1 MKCRPLCRHFLL
13 HSFLGKVSA
22 LIKHKNNNS
31 VEALFMGS
39 KIPSGGNDLTEV
51 KQLGMWASIASLS
64 YVFWLVG
71 GMELIERVA
80 YYGVKASAG
89 LYAKAPVSEGGLGI
103 SLTDY
108 GIIISMWAIMQ
119 TFVPVFTGGISDRV
133 GYKET
138 IFVSTIIKIFGYLV
152 MAFFPSF
159 WGFLA
164 GSLLLATGTGIFKP
178 GIQGTLVLSTGRNNT
193 SMAWGIFYQVVNI
206 GGFLGPLVA
215 VHMRQL
221 SWDNVFYACAA
232 IISLNFLFLLTY
244 KEPGKEDRLERA
256 RQVKS
261 GEIVQQALWR
271 DALHELKKPVVIY
284 YMLVFAGFW
293 FLYNSLFD
301 VLPIHIA
308 EWVDT
313 SVIVTSLFGPEGTSN
328 GILQF
333 WLGLNNDGTKV
344 MPEGM
349 LNLNA
354 GMIMT
359 SCFLVAAF
367 TAKYRIT
374 TAMLVGCILSIAAI
388 MLIGVFN
395 TAWMMVLAIAMFSF
409 GEMMISPKKNEF
421 MGNIAPEGKK
431 AMYLGFVMLPQGI
444 GWGLEGYFGPKLYEI
459 YASKERL
466 SRLMLGDEGM
476 SPADVANIPLGE
488 AFTTLVTFTG
498 QEAQQLTNIM
508 YEANNIGMAWYII
521 GAIGTIS
528 AVGIF
533 IYGKWLL
540 GLQRQQILVTA

>member
-1 MKCRPLCRHFLL
+1 M
-13 HSFLGKVSA
+13 SDSNDSYA
-22 LIKHKNNNS
+22 D
-31 VEALFMGS
+31 
-39 KIPSGGNDLTEV
+39 NDLREV

-64 YVFWLVG
+64 YIFWIVG
-71 GMELIERVA
+71 GMELVERVA

-103 SLTDY
+103 SLSDY
-108 GIIISMWAIMQ
+108 GVIIAIWAFMQ
-119 TFVPVFTGGISDRV
+119 TFIPVFTGGISDRV

-138 IFVSTIIKIFGYLV
+138 IFVSTIIKICGYLV

-159 WGFLA
+159 YGFLFGA
-164 GSLLLATGTGIFKP
+164 ILLAGGTGVFKP
-178 GIQGTLVLSTGRNNT
+178 GIQGTLVLATGRQST

-232 IISLNFLFLLTY
+232 IISLNFLFLLAY
-244 KEPGKEDRLERA
+244 KEPGKEERLERN
-256 RQVKS
+256 RKIKS
-261 GEIVQQALWR
+261 GEIHQQALWK

-293 FLYNSLFD
+293 FLFNSLFD

-313 SVIVTSLFGPEGTSN
+313 SVIVSSLFGPEGTSN
-328 GILQF
+328 SFFQF
-333 WLGLNNDGTKV
+333 WLGLNNAGTKV

-349 LNLNA
+349 INLNA

-359 SCFLVAAF
+359 SCFLVAAL

-374 TAMLVGCILSIAAI
+374 SAMLGGCLLSILAFV
-388 MLIGVFN
+388 LIGATN
-395 TAWMMVLAIAMFSF
+395 AAWIIVLAIALFSF

-444 GWGLEGYFGPKLYEI
+444 GWTLEGYFAPKLYEM
-459 YASKERL
+459 YASKEIFSLELLQER
-466 SRLMLGDEGM
+466 GM
-476 SPADVANIPLGE
+476 SAHDISAIPQGE
-488 AFTTLVTFTG
+488 AFTTLVSYTG
-498 QEAQQLTNIM
+498 ESAQTLTTLLYNTH
-508 YEANNIGMAWYII
+508 NIGMAWYII
-521 GAIGTIS
+521 AAIGSIS

-533 IYGKWLL
+533 LYGKWLFK
-540 GLQRQQILVTA
+540 LQRT

>member
-1 MKCRPLCRHFLL
+1 M
-13 HSFLGKVSA
+13 S
-22 LIKHKNNNS
+22 
-31 VEALFMGS
+31 ES
-39 KIPSGGNDLTEV
+39 KDAYADNDLREV

-64 YVFWLVG
+64 YIFWIVG
-71 GMELIERVA
+71 GMELVERIA

-89 LYAKAPVSEGGLGI
+89 LYAKAPVSNGGLGI
-103 SLTDY
+103 SLSDY
-108 GIIISMWAIMQ
+108 GIIIGIWAMMQ

-138 IFVSTIIKIFGYLV
+138 IFASTLIKISGYLV

-159 WGFLA
+159 YGFLFGA
-164 GSLLLATGTGIFKP
+164 ILLAAGTGVFKP
-178 GIQGTLVLSTGRNNT
+178 GIQGTLVLSTGRQNT

-221 SWDNVFYACAA
+221 SWDYVFFACAA
-232 IISLNFLFLLTY
+232 IISFNFLFLLAY
-244 KEPGKEDRLERA
+244 KEPGKEERLERN
-256 RQVKS
+256 RKIKS
-261 GEIVQQALWR
+261 GEIKQVALWR
-271 DALHELKKPVVIY
+271 DALHELKKPIVIY

-293 FLYNSLFD
+293 FLFNSLFD

-313 SVIVTSLFGPEGTSN
+313 SVIVTSLFGPEGTTN
-328 GILQF
+328 GFFQF
-333 WLGLNNDGTKV
+333 WLGLDNTGTKV

-359 SCFLVAAF
+359 TCFLVAAL

-374 TAMLVGCILSIAAI
+374 SAMLGGCLLSILAFVLVGAT
-388 MLIGVFN
+388 N
-395 TAWMMVLAIAMFSF
+395 AAWMIVFAIAMFSF

-444 GWGLEGYFGPKLYEI
+444 GWTLEGFFGPKLYEM
-459 YASKERL
+459 YASKEIF
-466 SRLMLGDEGM
+466 SRELLVDRGM
-476 SPADVANIPLGE
+476 SASDVSAIPLGE
-488 AFTTLVTFTG
+488 AFTTLVAYTG
-498 QEAQQLTNIM
+498 EPAQQLTTLLYNTH
-508 YEANNIGMAWYII
+508 NIGMAWYII
-521 GAIGTIS
+521 AAIGSIS
-528 AVGIF
+528 AIGIYL
-533 IYGKWLL
+533 YGKWLFK
-540 GLQRQQILVTA
+540 LQQR

>member
-1 MKCRPLCRHFLL
+1 MSTNS
-13 HSFLGKVSA
+13 HS
-22 LIKHKNNNS
+22 
-31 VEALFMGS
+31 
-39 KIPSGGNDLTEV
+39 GNDLSEV
-51 KQLGMWASIASLS
+51 KQLGMWAAISSLG
-64 YVFWLVG
+64 YIFWLVG
-71 GMELIERVA
+71 GMELVERIA

-89 LYAKAPVSEGGLGI
+89 LYAKTPVSEGGLGI
-103 SLTDY
+103 NLSDY
-108 GIIISMWAIMQ
+108 GLIVSVWALLQ
-119 TFVPVFTGGISDRV
+119 TFIPVLTGGISDRV

-138 IFVSTIIKIFGYLV
+138 IFVSTIVKICGYLT

-164 GSLLLATGTGIFKP
+164 GAMLLAIGTGVFKP
-178 GIQGTLVLSTGRNNT
+178 GIQGTLVLSTNRNNT

-221 SWDNVFYACAA
+221 SWDNVFFACAA
-232 IISLNFLFLLTY
+232 IISFNFLFLLAY
-244 KEPGKEDRLERA
+244 KEPGKEDRLERT

-261 GEIVQQALWR
+261 GEVKREALWK
-271 DALHELKKPVVIY
+271 DALKELKKPIVIY

-354 GMIMT
+354 GLIMT
-359 SCFLVAAF
+359 TCFIVAAL

-374 TAMLVGCILSIAAI
+374 TTMFFGCLLSILAIALVGA
-388 MLIGVFN
+388 FN
-395 TAWMMVLAIAMFSF
+395 AAWMIVLAIALFSV

-444 GWGLEGYFGPKLYEI
+444 GWTLEGYFGPMLYQM
-459 YASKERL
+459 YASKERIAREAL
-466 SRLMLGDEGM
+466 SEHGM
-476 SPADVANIPLGE
+476 SLSDIADIPQGE
-488 AFTTLVTFTG
+488 AFSRLVSSTG
-498 QEAQQLTNIM
+498 QDPQVLTQAL
-508 YEANNIGMAWYII
+508 YHANNIGMAWYII
-521 GAIGTIS
+521 AVIGITS

-540 GLQRQQILVTA
+540 RMQRQQAT

>member
-1 MKCRPLCRHFLL
+1 M
-13 HSFLGKVSA
+13 SD
-22 LIKHKNNNS
+22 
-31 VEALFMGS
+31 S
-39 KIPSGGNDLTEV
+39 KDAYADNDLREV

-64 YVFWLVG
+64 YIFWIVG
-71 GMELIERVA
+71 GMELVERIA

-103 SLTDY
+103 SLNDY
-108 GIIISMWAIMQ
+108 GIIIAIWAMMQ
-119 TFVPVFTGGISDRV
+119 TFIPVFTGGISDRV

-138 IFVSTIIKIFGYLV
+138 IFASTLIKIAGYLV

-159 WGFLA
+159 YGFLFGA
-164 GSLLLATGTGIFKP
+164 ILLAAGTGVFKP
-178 GIQGTLVLSTGRNNT
+178 GIQGTLVLSTGRQNT

-232 IISLNFLFLLTY
+232 IISLNFLFLLAY
-244 KEPGKEDRLERA
+244 KEPGKEERLERNRKIKA
-256 RQVKS
+256 
-261 GEIVQQALWR
+261 GEIHQEVLWK
-271 DALHELKKPVVIY
+271 DAWHELKKPIVIY

-293 FLYNSLFD
+293 FLFNSLFD

-333 WLGLNNDGTKV
+333 WLGLDNTGTKV

-359 SCFLVAAF
+359 SCFLVAAL

-374 TAMLVGCILSIAAI
+374 TAMLGGCLLSILAFF
-388 MLIGVFN
+388 LIGATN
-395 TAWMMVLAIAMFSF
+395 AAWMMVLAIAMFSF

-444 GWGLEGYFGPKLYEI
+444 GWTLEGYFGPKLYEI
-459 YASKERL
+459 YASKEIFSLELLAQR
-466 SRLMLGDEGM
+466 GM
-476 SPADVANIPLGE
+476 SASDVSAIPQGE
-488 AFTTLVTFTG
+488 AFTTLVAYTG
-498 QEAQQLTNIM
+498 EPAQELTTLLYNTH
-508 YEANNIGMAWYII
+508 NIGMAWYII
-521 GAIGTIS
+521 AAIGTIS
-528 AVGIF
+528 AVGIYL
-533 IYGKWLL
+533 YGKWLL
-540 GLQRQQILVTA
+540 KLQRS

>member
-1 MKCRPLCRHFLL
+1 MSTNS
-13 HSFLGKVSA
+13 HS
-22 LIKHKNNNS
+22 
-31 VEALFMGS
+31 
-39 KIPSGGNDLTEV
+39 GNDLSEV
-51 KQLGMWASIASLS
+51 KQLGMWASITSLG
-64 YVFWLVG
+64 YIFWLVG
-71 GMELIERVA
+71 GMELVERVA

-89 LYAKAPVSEGGLGI
+89 LYAKSPVSEGGLGI
-103 SLTDY
+103 DLHDY
-108 GIIISMWAIMQ
+108 GIILAVWAMLQ
-119 TFVPVFTGGISDRV
+119 TFIPVITGGISDRV

-138 IFVSTIIKIFGYLV
+138 IFASTIIKIMGYLT
-152 MAFFPSF
+152 MALFPDF
-159 WGFLA
+159 WGFMFGA
-164 GSLLLATGTGIFKP
+164 MLLAAGTGVFKP
-178 GIQGTLVLSTGRNNT
+178 GIQGTLVLSTKRENT

-232 IISLNFLFLLTY
+232 IISLNFLFLLAY
-244 KEPGKEDRLERA
+244 KEPGKDERIERA
-256 RQVKS
+256 RKVKS
-261 GEIVQQALWR
+261 GEIYQEALWK
-271 DALHELKKPVVIY
+271 DALRELKKPVVIY

-313 SVIVTSLFGPEGTSN
+313 SIIVTSLFGPEGTSN

-333 WLGLNNDGTKV
+333 WLGLNNEGTKV

-359 SCFLVAAF
+359 TCFLVAAF

-374 TAMLVGCILSIAAI
+374 TAMLVGCILSIIAI
-388 MLIGVFN
+388 MLVGVFN
-395 TAWMMVLAIAMFSF
+395 AAWMIVLAIVMFSF

-444 GWGLEGYFGPKLYEI
+444 GWTLEGYFAPKLYQI
-459 YASKERL
+459 YASKEII
-466 SRLMLGDEGM
+466 SRNELVTRGM
-476 SPADVANIPLGE
+476 SQTDVDAIPQGE
-488 AFTTLVTFTG
+488 AFMRLVDFTG
-498 QEAQQLTNIM
+498 IEAQPLTHM
-508 YEANNIGMAWYII
+508 LYEANNIGMAWYII
-521 GAIGTIS
+521 GAIGIIS

-540 GLQRQQILVTA
+540 TMQRQEQQA

>member
-1 MKCRPLCRHFLL
+1 M
-13 HSFLGKVSA
+13 SD
-22 LIKHKNNNS
+22 
-31 VEALFMGS
+31 S
-39 KIPSGGNDLTEV
+39 KDAYADNDLREV

-64 YVFWLVG
+64 YIFWIVG
-71 GMELIERVA
+71 GMELVERIA

-89 LYAKAPVSEGGLGI
+89 LYAKAPVSQGGLGI
-103 SLTDY
+103 SLHDY
-108 GIIISMWAIMQ
+108 GVIISIWALMQ
-119 TFVPVFTGGISDRV
+119 TFIPVFTGGISDRV

-138 IFVSTIIKIFGYLV
+138 IFASTIIKISGYLV
-152 MAFFPSF
+152 MALFPNF
-159 WGFLA
+159 WGFLFGA
-164 GSLLLATGTGIFKP
+164 ILLAGGTGIFKP
-178 GIQGTLVLSTGRNNT
+178 GIQGTLVLSTGRKNT

-232 IISLNFLFLLTY
+232 IISLNFLFLLAY
-244 KEPGKEDRLERA
+244 KEPGKEDRMERN
-256 RQVKS
+256 RKIKS
-261 GEIVQQALWR
+261 GEVTQQALWK
-271 DALHELKKPVVIY
+271 DAWHELKKPVVIY

-293 FLYNSLFD
+293 FLFNSLFD

-313 SVIVTSLFGPEGTSN
+313 SVIVTSLFGTEGTSN

-333 WLGLNNDGTKV
+333 WLGLDNTGTKV

-359 SCFLVAAF
+359 SCFLVAAL

-374 TAMLVGCILSIAAI
+374 TAMLAGCLLSILAFVF
-388 MLIGVFN
+388 IGATN
-395 TAWMMVLAIAMFSF
+395 TAWMIVLAIVMFSF

-459 YASKERL
+459 YASKEIF
-466 SRLMLGDEGM
+466 SRELLAERGM
-476 SPADVANIPLGE
+476 NPNDITAIPQGE
-488 AFTTLVTFTG
+488 AFSTLVSYTGESAQSLTTLLYNTH
-498 QEAQQLTNIM
+498 
-508 YEANNIGMAWYII
+508 NIGMAWYII
-521 GAIGTIS
+521 AAIGTIS

-540 GLQRQQILVTA
+540 KLQRSQ

>member
-1 MKCRPLCRHFLL
+1 M
-13 HSFLGKVSA
+13 SDSNDSYA
-22 LIKHKNNNS
+22 D
-31 VEALFMGS
+31 
-39 KIPSGGNDLTEV
+39 NDLREV

-64 YVFWLVG
+64 YIFWIVG
-71 GMELIERVA
+71 GMELVERVA

-103 SLTDY
+103 SLSDY
-108 GIIISMWAIMQ
+108 GVIIAIWAFMQ
-119 TFVPVFTGGISDRV
+119 TFIPVFTGGISDRV

-138 IFVSTIIKIFGYLV
+138 IFVSTIIKICGYLV

-159 WGFLA
+159 YGFLFGA
-164 GSLLLATGTGIFKP
+164 ILLAGGTGVFKP
-178 GIQGTLVLSTGRNNT
+178 GIQGTLVLATGRQST

-232 IISLNFLFLLTY
+232 IISLNFLFLLAY
-244 KEPGKEDRLERA
+244 KEPGKEERLERN
-256 RQVKS
+256 RKIKS
-261 GEIVQQALWR
+261 GEIHQQALWK

-293 FLYNSLFD
+293 FLFNSLFD

-313 SVIVTSLFGPEGTSN
+313 SVIVSSLFGPEGTSN
-328 GILQF
+328 SFFQF
-333 WLGLNNDGTKV
+333 WLGLNNAGTKV

-349 LNLNA
+349 INLNA

-359 SCFLVAAF
+359 SCFLVAAL

-374 TAMLVGCILSIAAI
+374 SAMLGGCLLSILAFV
-388 MLIGVFN
+388 LIGATN
-395 TAWMMVLAIAMFSF
+395 AAWIIVLAIALFSF

-444 GWGLEGYFGPKLYEI
+444 GWTLEGYFAPKLYEMC
-459 YASKERL
+459 ASKEIFSLELLQER
-466 SRLMLGDEGM
+466 GM
-476 SPADVANIPLGE
+476 SAHDISAIPQGE
-488 AFTTLVTFTG
+488 AFTTLVSYTG
-498 QEAQQLTNIM
+498 ESAQALTSLLYNTH
-508 YEANNIGMAWYII
+508 NIGMAWYII
-521 GAIGTIS
+521 AAIGSIS

-533 IYGKWLL
+533 LYGKWLFK
-540 GLQRQQILVTA
+540 LQRT

>member
-1 MKCRPLCRHFLL
+1 MSESNITHAK
-13 HSFLGKVSA
+13 
-22 LIKHKNNNS
+22 
-31 VEALFMGS
+31 
-39 KIPSGGNDLTEV
+39 NDLREV
-51 KQLGMWASIASLS
+51 KQLGMWASITSLG
-64 YVFWLVG
+64 YIFWLVG
-71 GMELIERVA
+71 GMELVERIA

-89 LYAKAPVSEGGLGI
+89 LYANTPASEGGLGI
-103 SLTDY
+103 NLHDY
-108 GIIISMWAIMQ
+108 GIILAVWAMLQ
-119 TFVPVFTGGISDRV
+119 TFIPVFTGGVSDRV

-138 IFVSTIIKIFGYLV
+138 IFASTIIKIIGYLT
-152 MAFFPSF
+152 MALFPSF
-159 WGFLA
+159 WGFLIGA
-164 GSLLLATGTGIFKP
+164 MFLAAGTGIFKP
-178 GIQGTLVLSTGRNNT
+178 GIQGTLVLSTRRENT

-232 IISLNFLFLLTY
+232 IISLNFLFLLAY
-244 KEPGKEDRLERA
+244 KEPGKEARIERN
-256 RQVKS
+256 RKIKN
-261 GEIVQQALWR
+261 GEIHQQALWK
-271 DALHELKKPVVIY
+271 DALTELKKPVVIY

-293 FLYNSLFD
+293 FLFNSLFD

-313 SVIVTSLFGPEGTSN
+313 SIIVTTLFGPEGTSS

-333 WLGLNNDGTKV
+333 WLGLNNEGTKV

-359 SCFLVAAF
+359 TCFLVAAF

-388 MLIGVFN
+388 MLVGFFN
-395 TAWMMVLAIAMFSF
+395 AAWMIVLAIAMFSL

-444 GWGLEGYFGPKLYEI
+444 GWTLEGYFAPKLYQM
-459 YASKERL
+459 YASKEVI
-466 SRLMLGDEGM
+466 SRNELLTNGLTQAQVD
-476 SPADVANIPLGE
+476 AIPQGE
-488 AFTTLVTFTG
+488 AFTHLVEVTG
-498 QEAQQLTNIM
+498 MEAQQLTHM
-508 YEANNIGMAWYII
+508 LYQANDIGMAWYII
-521 GAIGTIS
+521 GAIGIIS
-528 AVGIF
+528 AVGIY

-540 GLQRQQILVTA
+540 RMQRQALA